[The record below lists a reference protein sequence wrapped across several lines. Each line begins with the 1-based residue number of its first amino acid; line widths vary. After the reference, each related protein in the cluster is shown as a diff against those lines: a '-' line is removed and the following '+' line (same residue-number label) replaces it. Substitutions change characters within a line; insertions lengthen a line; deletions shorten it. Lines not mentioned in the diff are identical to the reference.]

1 MKTDLEEIDHRRRYL
16 LGAAAVTAAAVQF
29 GNLSPA
35 NAQSAKA
42 ALPVI
47 KPGTNVSFGPL
58 KHINAG
64 LLNVAYAEAGPA
76 DGPPVILLHGWG
88 LTTFTAS
95 SM

>member
-1 MKTDLEEIDHRRRYL
+1 MNTTLGHINQSRRYL
-16 LGAAAVTAAAVQF
+16 LGAAAMTAAAVQF
-29 GNLSPA
+29 GILSPA
-35 NAQSAKA
+35 NAQSVKA

-47 KPGTNVSFGPL
+47 KPGTKVSFGPL

-76 DGPPVILLHGWG
+76 DGPPVILLHGWPYDIHS
-88 LTTFTAS
+88 L